1 MKIGILGAGAMGCLV
16 GAHLKIGG
24 AAVHLID
31 VNKEHMAAIE
41 ENGLYMEIE
50 AGPDHGAYSRAV
62 RFDSA
67 TCDSRS
73 IGVCDAVIILV
84 KCYSTHDAIVSNL
97 SLFGEKTA
105 VVTLQNGV
113 GTQELL
119 KEHFSDDN
127 IGFGLMKASALQYAP
142 GRIYGR
148 PRFPDSPKGIYY
160 RPLKMDTPYLE
171 SFLAL
176 EKYLNAGGMPTQC
189 AENTEETVWGKL
201 YNNCLFNGIG
211 ALLRLPNEVS
221 STHPDG
227 LALMEN
233 IGREVCLV
241 GSAKGFDMEPEAFW
255 KAHGGPVA
263 RTPGGKL
270 HFVSAVLD
278 SYRRNMTEI
287 DYINGAVVREGKKY
301 GIDCPYNETVWRL
314 VRLMQDTYRGQYDP
328 AADC

>member
-41 ENGLYMEIE
+41 ENGLHMEIE

-160 RPLKMDTPYLE
+160 RSAEDGHPVSGKFSCSGEISQRGWDAHAVRRNWRRHVWE
-171 SFLAL
+171 SFITTA
-176 EKYLNAGGMPTQC
+176 
-189 AENTEETVWGKL
+189 
-201 YNNCLFNGIG
+201 CLT
-211 ALLRLPNEVS
+211 A
-221 STHPDG
+221 
-227 LALMEN
+227 
-233 IGREVCLV
+233 
-241 GSAKGFDMEPEAFW
+241 SARCSAS
-255 KAHGGPVA
+255 
-263 RTPGGKL
+263 RTG
-270 HFVSAVLD
+270 
-278 SYRRNMTEI
+278 
-287 DYINGAVVREGKKY
+287 
-301 GIDCPYNETVWRL
+301 
-314 VRLMQDTYRGQYDP
+314 
-328 AADC
+328 

>member
-41 ENGLYMEIE
+41 ENGLHMEIE
-50 AGPDHGAYSRAV
+50 AGPDHGAYSRVV

-97 SLFGEKTA
+97 SLFGREPRGDTPERCGH
-105 VVTLQNGV
+105 T
-113 GTQELL
+113 ELL
-119 KEHFSDDN
+119 KEHISDDN

-189 AENTEETVWGKL
+189 AEDTEEIVWGKL

-241 GSAKGFDMEPEAFW
+241 GSAKGFDMEPELFW
-255 KAHGGPVA
+255 KPHGGLS
-263 RTPGGKL
+263 RDGPGKSCL
-270 HFVSAVLD
+270 RVRVLD

-314 VRLMQDTYRGQYDP
+314 VRLMQDTYREQYDP
-328 AADC
+328 AVDC